1 MTGHSD
7 KSEISTADGTL
18 PWYSETEI
26 KSEQLY
32 LSERLI
38 LLIGIGQTRA
48 FACEFKFKLLH
59 INDRQHSGSLSNV
72 LSRLAVEVR
81 VDGDELELE
90 LELACDRVKGVS
102 TMREWRSR
110 TASRWRGERGAGP

>member
-1 MTGHSD
+1 MLSSFPPRLKSPMALGGDMTGHSD

-48 FACEFKFKLLH
+48 FACEFKFK
-59 INDRQHSGSLSNV
+59 NQV
-72 LSRLAVEVR
+72 
-81 VDGDELELE
+81 
-90 LELACDRVKGVS
+90 
-102 TMREWRSR
+102 T
-110 TASRWRGERGAGP
+110 T